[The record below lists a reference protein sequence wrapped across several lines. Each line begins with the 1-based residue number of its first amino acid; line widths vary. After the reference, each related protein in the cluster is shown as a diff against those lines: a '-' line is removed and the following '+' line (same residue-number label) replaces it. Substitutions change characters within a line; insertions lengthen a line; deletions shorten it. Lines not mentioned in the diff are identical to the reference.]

1 MFCPNCGKDCG
12 EFKFCPECGQELQE
26 DVATQTVADRKKW
39 LQAQGQLYCPK
50 CLSTSVKVMEYKN
63 QYIYHSPF
71 AALFWLVGAMIN
83 KRLEKRD
90 GLECI
95 CLKCDYRWYTKRQ
108 AMREKH
114 AVKTEKMWK
123 EYPISL
129 ESYIA
134 LDEEGVT
141 LGNHGRKQWVV
152 AYENIVAVEYRK
164 GLGPLKG
171 RLSLLHWG
179 TRRKKFPRTFEEA
192 KGDDFTVF
200 FTEYWEKEM
209 YQIYLVL
216 KTIADENKKA
226 GMF

>member
-26 DVATQTVADRKKW
+26 DVATQTVVDRKKW

-71 AALFWLVGAMIN
+71 AALFWLIREMIN

-95 CLKCDYRWYTKRQ
+95 CLKCDYRWHTKRQ

-114 AVKTEKMWK
+114 ALKTEKMWK
-123 EYPISL
+123 KYPISL
-129 ESYIA
+129 ESYIE

-141 LGNHGRKQWVV
+141 LENYGRMTWWIPYDEI
-152 AYENIVAVEYRK
+152 AATEYRK

-171 RLSLLHWG
+171 RLSVRHKG
-179 TRRKKFPRTFEEA
+179 NKRKRFPRTFEEA

-209 YQIYLVL
+209 YQIYLAL
-216 KTIADENKKA
+216 KAIADENKKA